1 MSCTVSFKGCLS
13 ETLTTGGVRQQG
25 QEVNFL
31 ATRLCSAWIM
41 EKVVDAGHLAL
52 EPLEMGGLGSHFR
65 HCTGAKQEES
75 KRRGETQRDH
85 KETQKG
91 GMF

>member
-1 MSCTVSFKGCLS
+1 
-13 ETLTTGGVRQQG
+13 
-25 QEVNFL
+25 
-31 ATRLCSAWIM
+31 M